1 MASTNTHIAIID
13 GSLSDELLSPASP
26 ETTISIPNQQ
36 DSQQNDN
43 DDDQNDSTATI
54 AAIGKKGLFLF
65 VLFICIMMTIGILTV
80 VFTSPKPPGMLSYY
94 HTWNIF
100 SLKFYSTRGRIS
112 IRSVAITSFS

>member
-13 GSLSDELLSPASP
+13 GSLSDELLSSASP

-36 DSQQNDN
+36 DSQH
-43 DDDQNDSTATI
+43 NDSTATI

-80 VFTSPKPPGMLSYY
+80 VFNPRKPPGIY
-94 HTWNIF
+94 
-100 SLKFYSTRGRIS
+100 
-112 IRSVAITSFS
+112 